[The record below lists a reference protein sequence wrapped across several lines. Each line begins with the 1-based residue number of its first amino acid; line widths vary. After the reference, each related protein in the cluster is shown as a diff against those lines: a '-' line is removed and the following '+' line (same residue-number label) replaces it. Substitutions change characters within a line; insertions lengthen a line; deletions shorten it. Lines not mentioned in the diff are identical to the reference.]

1 MTSKASTCA
10 LRSNSNFTVLTWPES
25 AAACNAERK
34 KAVGKRE
41 HNTVSSGGSQLEQS
55 NYKIILFHL
64 VEKAAFKKQAAEELQ
79 RVIGNLEPHFHRY
92 KHYSTVSRKER

>member
-1 MTSKASTCA
+1 MSVCITSLCPISQARKSGVCFMTSKASTCA
-10 LRSNSNFTVLTWPES
+10 LHSNSNFTVLTWPES

-55 NYKIILFHL
+55 N
-64 VEKAAFKKQAAEELQ
+64 
-79 RVIGNLEPHFHRY
+79 
-92 KHYSTVSRKER
+92 